1 MIYVYIIFVIFLS
14 IINQIIFWKFFK
26 PKNTGLTL
34 IIILIL
40 SNIFYM
46 YLLSFLINFDSNYYP
61 LICLAILSFDLMYL
75 FAYPAIEFPS
85 PSVELIGLINSQK
98 NFDIEK
104 FISKKKSE
112 NVIQAK
118 IKQLINEKYIFSKD
132 DKYSLTFKG
141 KILIK
146 FFIFYK
152 IILNQ
157 KKGG

>member
-1 MIYVYIIFVIFLS
+1 MIYIYITLVIFLS
-14 IINQIIFWKFFK
+14 IINQIVFWKFFK

-34 IIILIL
+34 IIIMIL
-40 SNIFYM
+40 SNIIYM
-46 YLLSFLINFDSNYYP
+46 YILSFLINFDSDYYP

-98 NFDIEK
+98 NFNIEN

-112 NVIQAK
+112 NIIQAK
-118 IKQLINEKYIFSKD
+118 VNQLINEQYILIKD
-132 DKYSLTFKG
+132 NKYSLTFKG
-141 KILIK
+141 TILIK
-146 FFIFYK
+146 FFILYK
-152 IILNQ
+152 LLLNQ